1 MRSWPV
7 VVALGLTQIIGYGT
21 LYYSFSLL
29 APAMARDFGWSSE
42 WIFGALSA
50 ALLIGGLAA
59 PQAGRW
65 MDRYGAGRVMT
76 AGSVV
81 AAAALGACALAPT
94 GLWFVLALVAIE
106 MAANLVQYTAA
117 FALLV
122 EKQARSAARSIT
134 HLTLIAGF
142 ASTIFWPLTA
152 ALHASLTWQQVY
164 LVFAALHLVLCLPL
178 HAWLARPRA
187 AEPDGEAATA
197 SAPLEGSLPVPQRRR
212 GFALMVIGFALQS
225 FVNAAVLVHMLP
237 LLAALGLGV
246 VGVIVGSL
254 FGPAQVLSRL
264 ANMLF
269 GRGLPQLALA
279 AISAGLLPAA
289 ISLLLLTAPLPAGA
303 FAFAIVFGLGSGLS
317 SIAQGTLPLALF
329 GSAGYGARQGQV
341 ASVRLIV
348 SSGAPFAFA
357 LLMQHSGVTSAL
369 TVTAALGAGAIL
381 AFGGIVLLLPREAA
395 GRLAVPQ
402 QRQG

>member
-42 WIFGALSA
+42 WVFGALSG
-50 ALLIGGLAA
+50 ALLMGGLAA
-59 PQAGRW
+59 PWAGRW
-65 MDRYGAGRVMT
+65 IDRHGAGRVMT

-81 AAAALGACALAPT
+81 AAAALGACAFAPS
-94 GLWFVLALVAIE
+94 GLWFVMALVAVE
-106 MAANLVQYTAA
+106 MAANLVQYGAA

-122 EKQARSAARSIT
+122 QRQARSAARGIT

-152 ALHASLTWQQVY
+152 ALHASLSWQQVY
-164 LVFAALHLVLCLPL
+164 LVFAALHLALCLPV
-178 HAWLARPRA
+178 HAWLARPQA
-187 AEPDGEAATA
+187 APSDAEAAAA
-197 SAPLEGSLPVPQRRR
+197 SAPLEGSLPVPQRRK
-212 GFALMVIGFALQS
+212 GFALMVTGFALQS

-237 LLAALGLGV
+237 LLAALGLGAAS
-246 VGVIVGSL
+246 VIVGTL
-254 FGPAQVLSRL
+254 FGPAQVASRL

-269 GRGLPQLALA
+269 GRGLSQLTLA

-289 ISLLLLTAPLPAGA
+289 IALLLLTAPLPAGA
-303 FAFAIVFGLGSGLS
+303 FAFAVVFGLGSGLS

-341 ASVRLIV
+341 ASVRLVV

-357 LLMQHSGVTSAL
+357 LLMQHNGVTAAL
-369 TVTAALGAGAIL
+369 AVTAALGAGAIL
-381 AFGGIVLLLPREAA
+381 AFGGIALLLPRQAA
-395 GRLAVPQ
+395 GGLAAPQ
-402 QRQG
+402 RGQG